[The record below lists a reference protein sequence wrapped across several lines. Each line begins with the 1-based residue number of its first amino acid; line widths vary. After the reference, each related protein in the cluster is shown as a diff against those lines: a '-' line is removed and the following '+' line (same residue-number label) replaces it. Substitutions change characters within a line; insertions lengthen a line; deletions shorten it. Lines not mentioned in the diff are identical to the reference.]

1 MKYVL
6 IVLSAK
12 QELLQFVMEHIED
25 KNVEALL
32 EVSEDFPRID
42 Y

>member
-1 MKYVL
+1 MKYAL
-6 IVLSAK
+6 IVSSAK

-25 KNVEALL
+25 KNVEVLL
-32 EVSEDFPRID
+32 EVSEGLPRID